1 MSQIVER
8 PVVSIVA
15 VIQEVIEQLKFL
27 DLDTA
32 FKNAGISTSAGSGD
46 EFLYVELCV
55 IKGFNLLDYSTLS
68 LWSISDEQVEV
79 GKVVGVSVLKD
90 IFDLLKLVRPSFEKE
105 SNQWVSDRIE
115 QCVSLILL
123 SKTEFLRRAPTHDV
137 TLAEQN

>member
-1 MSQIVER
+1 LSQIVER

-46 EFLYVELCV
+46 EFLYVELFV
-55 IKGFNLLDYSTLS
+55 IKGFNLLDYSTLR

-105 SNQWVSDRIE
+105 SNRWVSDRIE
-115 QCVSLILL
+115 QWVSLILL